1 MLSTIRSLAAVLL
14 LAGASVMLA
23 QATGNAAGVSPAA
36 QPFMLIPGLDK
47 GVMDATAD
55 PCADFYQYA
64 CGNWKK
70 LHPIPSDSPYSD
82 QFYNLEQYNRQVL
95 RAILEKAA
103 VDDPSRDA
111 TARKI
116 GDYYAS
122 CMDEEAVHEKGM
134 AALQPEL
141 DRIQSLTSKEQL
153 PELLAH
159 FQLINV
165 NAFLGFGSQQDFQG
179 RDPDDCGC
187 EPERT
192 RDFQRRIITSGRARR
207 MKKSGSNMCSTSAT
221 F

>member
-111 TARKI
+111 MRERSGITTPVAWMK
-116 GDYYAS
+116 
-122 CMDEEAVHEKGM
+122 EAVQRERDGAI
-134 AALQPEL
+134 AAGTGPHP
-141 DRIQSLTSKEQL
+141 RTS
-153 PELLAH
+153 PAR
-159 FQLINV
+159 NSCR
-165 NAFLGFGSQQDFQG
+165 NCW
-179 RDPDDCGC
+179 P
-187 EPERT
+187 
-192 RDFQRRIITSGRARR
+192 TS
-207 MKKSGSNMCSTSAT
+207 S
-221 F
+221 